1 MILFWFYLFFVR
13 PHLDSATPLRDIAH
27 SVLTLLLPI
36 VLSMTLVIWPTRR
49 LWRHYA
55 TQPLAMPEKWTQNI
69 PAETMRAIYV
79 TLAAIVGSTLLSLF
93 VFLLFVCLAGTGFVV
108 RFRQPEQYSGF
119 LCSFTINLGWTLS
132 AVCMVIMG
140 LRL

>member
-1 MILFWFYLFFVR
+1 MKTVWQRIHRVFQSSMILFWFYLFFVR

-27 SVLTLLLPI
+27 SVLTFLLPI
-36 VLSMTLVIWPTRR
+36 VLSMTLVIWLARR

-79 TLAAIVGSTLLSLF
+79 TLAAIIGSTLLSLF
-93 VFLLFVCLAGTGFVV
+93 VFYYLFAWLAQVLL
-108 RFRQPEQYSGF
+108 
-119 LCSFTINLGWTLS
+119 
-132 AVCMVIMG
+132 
-140 LRL
+140 